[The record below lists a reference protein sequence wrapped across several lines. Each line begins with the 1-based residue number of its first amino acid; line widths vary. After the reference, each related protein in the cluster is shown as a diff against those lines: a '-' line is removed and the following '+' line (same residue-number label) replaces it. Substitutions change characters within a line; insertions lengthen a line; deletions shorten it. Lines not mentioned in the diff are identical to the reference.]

1 MKKILGILALMLAVS
16 GIASAEQDVL
26 KDIKFSTEVRQG

>member
-16 GIASAEQDVL
+16 GIASAE
-26 KDIKFSTEVRQG
+26 